1 MDTQELFRNIAMVVL
16 MVLLLCSSQGHA
28 DEILFKDQGVQIG
41 TVLKIDEQTV
51 TVRFPRDSITSIVRD
66 QEGVSSRDKTRAP
79 ETVSAESQFQ
89 KKIERLQKRLERLEK
104 GQDED
109 KKSRDAAAPDP
120 SKNAAAIEQ
129 LLQEEMGRV
138 QGVILWKGKPLANR
152 SVKIVLTKYTG
163 FSPAAIKRM
172 FSGNKEKSSGQEIV
186 LSTPTDSQGKYVFE
200 QVPPG
205 QYRLFWMPDTKTG
218 WVHRMREK
226 PDFEVISGKLTIQ
239 NIPEKKK

>member
-51 TVRFPRDSITSIVRD
+51 TVRFPRDSITSVVRD
-66 QEGVSSRDKTRAP
+66 QEGVSAREKARAP

-89 KKIERLQKRLERLEK
+89 KKIERLQERLERLEK
-104 GQDED
+104 GLDED
-109 KKSRDAAAPDP
+109 GKSRGSAAPGP
-120 SKNAAAIEQ
+120 SKNVAGIER

-138 QGVILWKGKPLANR
+138 QGVILWQGKPLANR
-152 SVKIVLTKYTG
+152 GVKIVLTEYTG
-163 FSPAAIKRM
+163 FSPAALKRM

-186 LSTPTDSQGKYVFE
+186 LSTQTDFQGKYVFE

-205 QYRLFWMPDTKTG
+205 RYRLSWMPATETG

-226 PDFEVISGKLTIQ
+226 FDFEVISGQLTIQ